1 MAHFAELDENNIVVN
16 VLVVNNEDILDSDGK
31 ESETVGIAFLHNLL
45 GDDKTWVQ
53 TSYNANFRKNYA
65 GIGYEYKAAEDAF
78 VFKPFPSWVYNSS
91 TVEYE
96 PPITRPDGNY
106 EWREDV
112 YNADTS
118 DPKTQGWVDVSE
130 YLV

>member
-16 VLVVNNEDILDSDGK
+16 VLVVNNSDMLDEEGN
-31 ESETVGIAFLHNLL
+31 ESEALGIAFLHNLF
-45 GDDKTWVQ
+45 GSEKTWVQ
-53 TSYNANFRKNYA
+53 TSYHSNFRKSYA

-78 VFKPFPSWVYNSS
+78 VIQPFPSWTYNAS

-96 PPITRPDGNY
+96 PPIPKPDGNY

-118 DPKTQGWVDVSE
+118 DPKTQGWVDVTE

>member
-16 VLVVNNEDILDSDGK
+16 VLVVNNEDTVDGN
-31 ESETVGIAFLHNLL
+31 G
-45 GDDKTWVQ
+45 
-53 TSYNANFRKNYA
+53 
-65 GIGYEYKAAEDAF
+65 DAF
-78 VFKPFPSWVYNSS
+78 VFQPFPSWIYNSS

-96 PPITRPDGNY
+96 PPIPRPDGNY

-112 YNADTS
+112 YNADAS
-118 DPKTQGWVDVSE
+118 DPKTQGWVDVTE